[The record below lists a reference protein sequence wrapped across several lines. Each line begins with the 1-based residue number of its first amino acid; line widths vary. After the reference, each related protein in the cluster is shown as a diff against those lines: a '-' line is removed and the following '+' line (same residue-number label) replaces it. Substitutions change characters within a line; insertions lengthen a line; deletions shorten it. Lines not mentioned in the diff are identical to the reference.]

1 MELRQISA
9 NYAVAPQLDPAD
21 MAVLAADGVT
31 TIICNRPDT
40 ENPPSHQAV
49 QLQTAAEAA
58 GLIFIFNPVIGS
70 AMTMENVEE
79 QSEVLLSSDGPIVA
93 YCASGNR
100 SAVMW
105 ALANAGDMET
115 DQILAATAAA
125 GYPLE
130 GLRGQIDA
138 MATQDG

>member
-31 TIICNRPDT
+31 TIICNRPDM

-115 DQILAATAAA
+115 DQILMATAAA

>member
-115 DQILAATAAA
+115 DQILTATAAA